1 MSRDRVAHGLVRG
14 VALAGLWWAL
24 SGGDAAS
31 WVVGAPAVAIAA
43 VAADRMSPR
52 GHWRVSPSGAAL
64 FVPFFLWRTLLGSVD
79 VAWRALHPALP
90 IAPALI
96 AYPLRLP
103 AGGPS
108 RVFFAQVV
116 NLLPGTLSAE
126 LGERDMTVHLLAGD
140 SPDAVDGLR
149 RLESR
154 TAALFAIPIAPR
166 THPPRGRA

>member
-1 MSRDRVAHGLVRG
+1 MLARG
-14 VALAGLWWAL
+14 VLRAAAFAGLWWAL
-24 SGGDAAS
+24 TGGGPGS
-31 WVVGAPAVAIAA
+31 WVVGAPAIAVAA
-43 VAADRMSPR
+43 VAAERLSGGR
-52 GHWRVSPSGAAL
+52 RWRVSPSGAAR
-64 FVPFFLWRTLLGSVD
+64 FVPFFLWRTLLGSLD
-79 VAWRALHPALP
+79 VAWRAFHPALP

-126 LGERDMTVHLLAGD
+126 LGEGDMTVHLLAGD

-149 RLESR
+149 RLEAR
-154 TAALFAIPIAPR
+154 TAALFAIPIAGSTGP
-166 THPPRGRA
+166 HPSAGRA